1 MWMASLYLLL
11 KFLHVAGVIVWVG
24 GMFALVMLNAR
35 IGRSGDMAA
44 VAAMGR
50 QSEEFGRTVVGPAMG
65 LTLLAGLATAGAAGF
80 PFSSSWI
87 VWGMIGFVLSIAIGV
102 VAVQRAST
110 ELTALARS
118 ALPGDPQLGALR
130 TRLIWLN
137 AINLLVLASVV
148 WAMVFKPSF

>member
-1 MWMASLYLLL
+1 MDSLYLLL

-50 QSEEFGRTVVGPAMG
+50 QSEAFGRTVVGPAMG
-65 LTLLAGLATAGAAGF
+65 LTLLAGFATAGVAR
-80 PFSSSWI
+80 FSFGTSWI
-87 VWGMIGFVLSIAIGV
+87 VWGLVGFILSIAIGV
-102 VAVQRAST
+102 IAVQRASA
-110 ELTALARS
+110 ELGALAQS
-118 ALPGDPQLGALR
+118 APPGDPRLGALR
-130 TRLIWLN
+130 SRLIWLN

-148 WAMVFKPSF
+148 WAMVFKPTF

>member
-87 VWGMIGFVLSIAIGV
+87 VWGMIAIGV
-102 VAVQRAST
+102 VEVQRAST

-118 ALPGDPQLGALR
+118 ALPGDPRLGALR